1 MDIVGTV
8 TLPARL
14 SFRIARWGAR
24 TVAGALPLG
33 ADGDEPSPPGPTV
46 EERPD
51 PPPAATVARPTAAPA
66 PAPPPPQPPPAP
78 APAHVDEG
86 ATVVAEFAEDGAE
99 DGAGAEIELAEP
111 WDGYERLHADEI
123 VDRLGGAGSE
133 ELAAVLLYERSTRDR
148 ASVVEAAEEQL
159 RLRNA
164 PGRA

>member
-33 ADGDEPSPPGPTV
+33 GDGDEPSPPGPTV
-46 EERPD
+46 EEPPE
-51 PPPAATVARPTAAPA
+51 PPPAATVARPTAAP
-66 PAPPPPQPPPAP
+66 PPPPAEPPP

-111 WDGYERLHADEI
+111 WEGYDRLHADEL
-123 VDRLGGAGSE
+123 VDQLTGAGSE
-133 ELAAVLLYERSTRDR
+133 TLAAVLLYERSTRDR
-148 ASVVEAAEEQL
+148 ASVVDAADEQL
-159 RLRNA
+159 RRQNA
-164 PGRA
+164 PGRT